1 MFLGVNWC
9 FWFDYVLVDNNNGG
23 NNVIIM
29 MVRIF
34 SDLGILNFVF
44 NIIIGNNWKSIEIDF
59 FVDNNMKVCLG
70 FW

>member
-1 MFLGVNWC
+1 M
-9 FWFDYVLVDNNNGG
+9 DNNNGG

-44 NIIIGNNWKSIEIDF
+44 NIIIGNNWISIEIDF
-59 FVDNNMKVCLG
+59 FVGNNMKVCLG
-70 FW
+70 F